1 MCQPHGSC
9 IIGVWSIYHQTKVSD
24 ITVNDF
30 DRTGIFTLT
39 SERGL
44 PEIGQCRE
52 RGFHQHTKT
61 PPLFDVSPW
70 KTSSYHKV
78 ICIFIFHFSY
88 VWLGKHFKVYWL
100 HKNNFFIMGLM
111 LHFSFTKSN
120 ICWANTFIYK
130 LMTLIQCF
138 QNCAHVSV
146 VDTERIEMVDL
157 RQKWCHRPYPQ
168 DCVWRQNPHY
178 FNWCH
183 CKCIEPCALL
193 SLAFK
198 HLIYINQYFL
208 CLFYKSVYMLLKL
221 AVWLLS
227 CLSVCLC
234 CQCY

>member
-78 ICIFIFHFSY
+78 LWFLNSIFHMFDWVNISKST
-88 VWLGKHFKVYWL
+88 VCIKTISLLWDWCFISGSLKVISAGL
-100 HKNNFFIMGLM
+100 IHSFI
-111 LHFSFTKSN
+111 S
-120 ICWANTFIYK
+120 
-130 LMTLIQCF
+130 
-138 QNCAHVSV
+138 
-146 VDTERIEMVDL
+146 
-157 RQKWCHRPYPQ
+157 
-168 DCVWRQNPHY
+168 
-178 FNWCH
+178 
-183 CKCIEPCALL
+183 
-193 SLAFK
+193 
-198 HLIYINQYFL
+198 
-208 CLFYKSVYMLLKL
+208 
-221 AVWLLS
+221 
-227 CLSVCLC
+227 
-234 CQCY
+234 

>member
-1 MCQPHGSC
+1 M
-9 IIGVWSIYHQTKVSD
+9 
-24 ITVNDF
+24 
-30 DRTGIFTLT
+30 
-39 SERGL
+39 
-44 PEIGQCRE
+44 
-52 RGFHQHTKT
+52 
-61 PPLFDVSPW
+61 
-70 KTSSYHKV
+70 
-78 ICIFIFHFSY
+78 
-88 VWLGKHFKVYWL
+88 

-208 CLFYKSVYMLLKL
+208 CLFYKSVYPVHVIETGSLIIVLSISLSLLPMLLIFSPSEPKSPINCSH
-221 AVWLLS
+221 VR
-227 CLSVCLC
+227 
-234 CQCY
+234 